1 MISGDDIEDMCG
13 MEYWSHSREPMPTNL
28 YTDFVKSML
37 LTSGRD
43 RMIENTLGLVGEAG
57 EVSEKIKKVIRAD
70 GVLDHVA
77 VMRELG
83 DVLFYLT
90 ALADYLGYTLQD
102 VVDMNVAK
110 LVERKKA
117 GKVRGDGDDR

>member
-1 MISGDDIEDMCG
+1 MISGDDIEAMCG
-13 MEYWSHSREPMPTNL
+13 MEYWSHSREVMPTNL

-70 GVLDHVA
+70 GALDHMA

-102 VVDMNVAK
+102 VIDMNVAK